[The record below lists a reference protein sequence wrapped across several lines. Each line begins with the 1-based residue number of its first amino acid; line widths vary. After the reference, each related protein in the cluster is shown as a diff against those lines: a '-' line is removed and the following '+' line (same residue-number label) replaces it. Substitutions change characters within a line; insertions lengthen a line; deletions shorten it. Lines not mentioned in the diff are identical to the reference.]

1 MAFQVSVFLE
11 NKIGHFERV
20 TRVLKDI
27 QVNIRTMTLN
37 NTANGWG
44 ILNLLVTDPEKAYA
58 ALSEQGFSVS
68 LREVLALRM
77 EDRPGGLDDL
87 LVQIAEAGISFDNA
101 VGRITEEHKTALL
114 VLDVPDIESAREKLR
129 KAGIS
134 ELPDDV
140 VYGKNSGSR

>member
-58 ALSEQGFSVS
+58 ALSAQGFSVS
-68 LREVLALRM
+68 LREVIALRM

-87 LVQIAEAGISFDNA
+87 LVKIAEAGISFDNA
-101 VGRITEEHKTALL
+101 VGRITEENKTALL

-129 KAGIS
+129 NAGIN

-140 VYGKNSGSR
+140 VYGRKKL

>member
-44 ILNLLVTDPEKAYA
+44 ILNLLVNDPEKAYA

-68 LREVLALRM
+68 LREVIALRM
-77 EDRPGGLDDL
+77 EDRPGGLDNL
-87 LVQIAEAGISFDNA
+87 LVKIAEAGISFDNA

-114 VLDVPDIESAREKLR
+114 VLDVPDIESARAKLR

-140 VYGKNSGSR
+140 VYGRK

>member
-68 LREVLALRM
+68 LREVIALRM
-77 EDRPGGLDDL
+77 EDRPGGLDYL
-87 LVQIAEAGISFDNA
+87 LVKIAEAGISFDNA

-114 VLDVPDIESAREKLR
+114 VLDVPDIESAREKLH
-129 KAGIS
+129 KAGIY

-140 VYGKNSGSR
+140 VYGRMKI

>member
-44 ILNLLVTDPEKAYA
+44 ILNLLVNDPEKAYA

-68 LREVLALRM
+68 LREVIALRM
-77 EDRPGGLDDL
+77 EDRPGGLDNL
-87 LVQIAEAGISFDNA
+87 LVKIAEAGISFDNA

-114 VLDVPDIESAREKLR
+114 VIDVPDIESARAKLR
-129 KAGIS
+129 KSGIS

-140 VYGKNSGSR
+140 VYGRK

>member
-1 MAFQVSVFLE
+1 MAYQVSVFLE
-11 NKIGHFERV
+11 NKIGHFQRV

-44 ILNLLVTDPEKAYA
+44 ILNLLVNEPEKACK

-68 LREVLALRM
+68 LREVIALRM

-87 LVQIAEAGISFDNA
+87 LVKIAEAGISFDNA
-101 VGRITEEHKTALL
+101 VGRITEENKTALL
-114 VLDVPDIESAREKLR
+114 VLDVTDLDSAREKLR
-129 KAGIS
+129 RSGIN
-134 ELPDDV
+134 ELPDSI
-140 VYGKNSGSR
+140 VYGKD